1 MEKQF
6 LHAQMEKMHE
16 GIELYSEIMNL
27 FDQSDLNNPDDACRK
42 AIDKFYIVRRMK
54 KERKL
59 YFYGF
64 FEENKHNKD
73 LNFETCLRYI
83 LEKTNRIETSFCS
96 KMLHTINPMMPIF
109 DKNVRLNLG
118 IRSVPSIKDKESQCN
133 IAVCIYKQLA
143 DKYHDYFQTQGYLE
157 AIRLFDSYYPEYSDK
172 ISPVKKTDFF
182 LWKFNKSELKELGMF
197 SGFIG
202 E

>member
-1 MEKQF
+1 MEKQS
-6 LHAQMEKMHE
+6 LHAQMEKMRE

-118 IRSVPSIKDKESQCN
+118 ICSVPSIKDKESQCN
-133 IAVCIYKQLA
+133 IAVRIYKQLA

-157 AIRLFDSYYPEYSDK
+157 AIRLFDYYYPEYSDK
-172 ISPVKKTDFF
+172 ISPVKKIDFF
-182 LWKFNKSELKELGMF
+182 LWKFNKNELKELGMF

>member
-157 AIRLFDSYYPEYSDK
+157 AIRLFDSYYPEYSD
-172 ISPVKKTDFF
+172 
-182 LWKFNKSELKELGMF
+182 
-197 SGFIG
+197 
-202 E
+202 

>member
-1 MEKQF
+1 MEKQS

-27 FDQSDLNNPDDACRK
+27 FAQSDLNNPDDACRK

-83 LEKTNRIETSFCS
+83 LEKTNRIETS
-96 KMLHTINPMMPIF
+96 LL
-109 DKNVRLNLG
+109 KNVTY
-118 IRSVPSIKDKESQCN
+118 
-133 IAVCIYKQLA
+133 YKSNDA
-143 DKYHDYFQTQGYLE
+143 Y
-157 AIRLFDSYYPEYSDK
+157 I
-172 ISPVKKTDFF
+172 
-182 LWKFNKSELKELGMF
+182 
-197 SGFIG
+197 
-202 E
+202 

>member
-1 MEKQF
+1 MEKQS

-27 FDQSDLNNPDDACRK
+27 FAQSDLNNPDDACRK

-83 LEKTNRIETSFCS
+83 LEKQIGL
-96 KMLHTINPMMPIF
+96 KH
-109 DKNVRLNLG
+109 
-118 IRSVPSIKDKESQCN
+118 
-133 IAVCIYKQLA
+133 
-143 DKYHDYFQTQGYLE
+143 
-157 AIRLFDSYYPEYSDK
+157 LFAQKCY
-172 ISPVKKTDFF
+172 I
-182 LWKFNKSELKELGMF
+182 L
-197 SGFIG
+197 
-202 E
+202 

>member
-1 MEKQF
+1 
-6 LHAQMEKMHE
+6 
-16 GIELYSEIMNL
+16 
-27 FDQSDLNNPDDACRK
+27 
-42 AIDKFYIVRRMK
+42 
-54 KERKL
+54 
-59 YFYGF
+59 
-64 FEENKHNKD
+64 
-73 LNFETCLRYI
+73 
-83 LEKTNRIETSFCS
+83 
-96 KMLHTINPMMPIF
+96 MLLF

-118 IRSVPSIKDKESQCN
+118 IRSVPSIKDKELQCN
-133 IAVCIYKQLA
+133 IAACIYKQLA

-172 ISPVKKTDFF
+172 ISPVKKIDFF

>member
-1 MEKQF
+1 
-6 LHAQMEKMHE
+6 
-16 GIELYSEIMNL
+16 
-27 FDQSDLNNPDDACRK
+27 
-42 AIDKFYIVRRMK
+42 MK

-73 LNFETCLRYI
+73 LNFKTCLRYI
-83 LEKTNRIETSFCS
+83 LEKTNRIETSYCS

-118 IRSVPSIKDKESQCN
+118 IRSVPSIKDKELQCN

-172 ISPVKKTDFF
+172 ISPVKKIDFF